1 MRPHL
6 RNLPK
11 VALWVGAWTIVTFIF
26 PVDGQAQANAHE
38 RAFPQSK
45 TAIEKVLKGMQP
57 NLAGRLPLLDGFAA
71 AGEHPLDSYVRGYFQ
86 ADVEVRP
93 KDSGGS
99 VVRVRA
105 KITAWYV
112 DPATSHSGY
121 QLLESNGRVETDV
134 LDQLAEQ
141 LAQDSRMGEASV
153 APVVSVQAATQRPV
167 SSEPSV
173 RPATQTPVSSESS
186 VRRTTQTPV
195 SSESSVRPATQ
206 TPVSSESSVSAPA
219 PQSPATE
226 HRFPLSLS
234 PALGSRE
241 PAGEHPDP
249 PNADQANRTVQAE
262 IAALEE
268 VLKQQAHPKNLV
280 AVKKSGTPVVGT
292 RSLTAKT
299 EFLASAHDEFELLGF
314 DADWVHVRISGLS
327 RGWIW
332 RDSVEMPDGIPATKS
347 SAAPAQGSAPDL
359 FHVAREET
367 AQFPGDW
374 EPLRN
379 QSVKIITVGRVDENP
394 TPGGQQAR
402 LEYAKSLF
410 QGNYEELEKKR
421 QQLAGIVVIFDSA
434 DGGMIGVTISTLEQ
448 WRAGS
453 LSDSAFWRKCFFDPP
468 ETFDSNQPSG
478 SR

>member
-1 MRPHL
+1 MRPRL
-6 RNLPK
+6 RNLPR

-26 PVDGQAQANAHE
+26 PVDGKAQANAPE
-38 RAFPQSK
+38 RTFPQSK
-45 TAIEKVLKGMQP
+45 SAVEKVLKRMQA
-57 NLAGRLPLLDGFAA
+57 NLAGRLPLLDGFATV
-71 AGEHPLDSYVRGYFQ
+71 GEHPLESYARGYFQ
-86 ADVEVRP
+86 ADVEVRS

-112 DPATSHSGY
+112 DPANSHSGY

-134 LDQLAEQ
+134 LDQVAEQ
-141 LAQDSRMGEASV
+141 LAQDSQVGEASV
-153 APVVSVQAATQRPV
+153 APV
-167 SSEPSV
+167 
-173 RPATQTPVSSESS
+173 
-186 VRRTTQTPV
+186 
-195 SSESSVRPATQ
+195 SSVRPATQ
-206 TPVSSESSVSAPA
+206 TPISSESSVRPTNQTPVSSESSLSAPA
-219 PQSPATE
+219 PQFPATE
-226 HRFPLSLS
+226 RRFPLSLS
-234 PALGSRE
+234 PALGSHE

-332 RDSVEMPDGIPATKS
+332 RDSVEMPDGIPDTKS
-347 SAAPAQGSAPDL
+347 SAASAQGSAPDL
-359 FHVAREET
+359 FRVAREET

-453 LSDSAFWRKCFFDPP
+453 LSDSAFWRNCFFDPP